1 MSKHELTRHA
11 NRLIHHAYRG
21 TWDFEGEPLTA
32 LLDDAW
38 ADAEDREMPA
48 LAAKLEG
55 AFNYLTGR

>member
-21 TWDFEGEPLTA
+21 TWDLEGEPLTA

-38 ADAEDREMPA
+38 ASADEAGDTA
-48 LAAKLEG
+48 LAAKLEK
-55 AFNYLTGR
+55 AFEYLTAH